1 VHFVRHSLFFCGTKE
16 AEYLGGNVF
25 YNENKA
31 NEGKEKMDQM
41 NMRNLGFDD
50 TLAMAA
56 AADPALYPG
65 RIASQSRDLF
75 RVLTAQGELL
85 AKPAGR
91 FRESAAYPAVG
102 DFVLLDRDNAAGGYG
117 KIERLLPRRSA
128 FVRKEAGTGS
138 REQVVAANIDRVL
151 ICMALHQ
158 DFNVRRMERYLSIAW
173 DSGAVPVIIL
183 TKADL
188 CGDLAARLAEVKTAA
203 VGVDVLVTSGWQ
215 GEGIDAVRRQLEA
228 GRTLAFLGSSG
239 VGKTTLINCLLG
251 ESRLATGAV
260 RSDGKGR
267 HTTTWRELFVLPDQ
281 GVLLDTPGMRELGL
295 ERANLGRTFADIES
309 LATQCRFKD
318 CQHTAEPDCAVRRAI
333 AAGELEAARLESYQK
348 LQRELLYAGL
358 SARQRETEKLN
369 AMFANVGGIKNVR
382 RFAAAK
388 KRR

>member
-1 VHFVRHSLFFCGTKE
+1 ME
-16 AEYLGGNVF
+16 PI
-25 YNENKA
+25 
-31 NEGKEKMDQM
+31 
-41 NMRNLGFDD
+41 NMENLGFDER
-50 TLAMAA
+50 LAA
-56 AADPALYPG
+56 AAAQHAALYPG

-75 RVLTAQGELL
+75 RVLTARGELL
-85 AKPAGR
+85 AEPAGR

-102 DFVLLDRDNAAGGYG
+102 DFVLLDRENAAGGYG

-151 ICMALHQ
+151 ICMALNQ
-158 DFNVRRMERYLSIAW
+158 DFNVRRLERYLSIAW
-173 DSGAVPVIIL
+173 DSGALPVIVL

-188 CGDLAARLAEVKTAA
+188 CGELAIRLSETKAAA
-203 VGVDVLVTSGWQ
+203 VGVDVIVTSGWQ
-215 GEGIDAVRRQLEA
+215 GEGIESVRRQLAA

-260 RSDGKGR
+260 RSDGKGK
-267 HTTTWRELFVLPDQ
+267 HTTTRRDLFVLPGS

-295 ERANLGRTFADIES
+295 ERADLGRTFADIES
-309 LATQCRFKD
+309 LAANCRFKD
-318 CQHTAEPDCAVRRAI
+318 CQHAAEPDCAVCRAI
-333 AAGELEAARLESYQK
+333 AEGVLEAARLESYQK
-348 LQRELLYAGL
+348 LQRELRYAGL

-369 AMFANVGGIKNVR
+369 AMFAGVGGIKNVR